1 MTLTTVVI
9 LYKNFAQCVIV
20 VLLVSETSST
30 CSRILTSL
38 DVLFHAKT
46 QEAKRISSQRN
57 KVRYSLD
64 FADQICLQLS
74 SYISVLFHVN
84 SRKASQKLV

>member
-9 LYKNFAQCVIV
+9 LYKNFAHCVIV

-30 CSRILTSL
+30 CSRILTFL

-46 QEAKRISSQRN
+46 QKAKRISSQRY
-57 KVRYSLD
+57 KVRD
-64 FADQICLQLS
+64 FAGFC
-74 SYISVLFHVN
+74 
-84 SRKASQKLV
+84 